1 MARLAQ
7 PLRAARAWDDR
18 LVHARQGDYGRRLAS
33 AVAGA
38 TSVLDVGC
46 GRDGRLAD
54 LLTRGTHLV
63 GVDLV
68 PETPNGYDEYIQLDI
83 RQLGMRFN
91 DDEFD
96 CAVALDVIEHL
107 TKSAGMK
114 LIADLE
120 RVARRRIVVFTPN
133 GFLPQ
138 EPYDGNPHQA
148 HVSGWSVEEM
158 RGLGFAVVGIN
169 GWRPLRTE
177 RAAFRF
183 WPRALCARLSFLTQ
197 PLVTHRPQHAFQLLC
212 VRDLLR
218 P

>member
-1 MARLAQ
+1 
-7 PLRAARAWDDR
+7 
-18 LVHARQGDYGRRLAS
+18 
-33 AVAGA
+33 
-38 TSVLDVGC
+38 
-46 GRDGRLAD
+46 

-68 PETPNGYDEYIQLDI
+68 PEAPSGYDEYLQLDI
-83 RQLGMRFN
+83 RELGTRF
-91 DDEFD
+91 DEDEFD

-120 RVARRRIVVFTPN
+120 RVARQRIVLFTPN

-148 HVSGWSVEEM
+148 HLSGWSVEEM
-158 RGLGFAVVGIN
+158 RELGFAVVGIN

-183 WPRALCARLSFLTQ
+183 RPRALCARLSLLTQ
-197 PLVTHRPQHAFQLLC
+197 SLVTLRPQHAFQLLC
-212 VRDLLR
+212 VKDLPR